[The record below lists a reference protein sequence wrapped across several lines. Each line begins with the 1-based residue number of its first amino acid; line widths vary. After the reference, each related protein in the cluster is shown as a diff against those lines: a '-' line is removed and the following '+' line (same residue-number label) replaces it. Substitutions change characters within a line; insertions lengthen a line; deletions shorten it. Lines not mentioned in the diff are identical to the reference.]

1 MLLLQAK
8 SVLVGGAVL
17 ALSMV
22 GAPPASSQDTVA
34 VPAADGGLVT
44 ADEYGSGPRGVVL
57 AHGGRFD
64 RKSWRDQALVLARE
78 GYRVLAI
85 DFRAGVVARAGGP
98 TDCLYDPKCLADD
111 VLAAVRYLRRTGAT
125 RVAIIGGSV
134 GGGAAAQ
141 ASVEAAPGEI
151 DVLVLLAPMAI
162 EHPEQMKGRKLFI
175 VSREDRGSGDQLR
188 LPGIEEQYRR
198 SPDPKELLLV
208 EGSAHAQFLFAT
220 DQGERLMEAIL
231 RFLIP
236 RRDP

>member
-1 MLLLQAK
+1 MMLQA
-8 SVLVGGAVL
+8 SLVLVAGAVL
-17 ALSMV
+17 GSMV
-22 GAPPASSQDTVA
+22 GAPSAYSQDTVA
-34 VPAADGGLVT
+34 VPADDGGLVT

-64 RKSWRDQALVLARE
+64 RKSWRDQARVLARE

-85 DFRAGVVARAGGP
+85 DFRAGAMARAGGP
-98 TDCLYDPKCLADD
+98 PDCLYDPKCLAAD

-125 RVAIIGGSV
+125 SVAIIGGSL

-141 ASVEAAPGEI
+141 ASVEAAPDEI

-175 VSREDRGSGDQLR
+175 VSREDRGSGDRLR

-208 EGSAHAQFLFAT
+208 EGSAHAQFLFTT

-231 RFLIP
+231 GFLVP
-236 RRDP
+236 RRSP